1 MTPSAQHPLHEPL
14 AESQAEL
21 PAEPLPESLAES
33 LAEPL
38 LEPLHESLPES
49 SAKPLPELPAEP
61 LPESQAESL
70 PESPAKPSPEP
81 SPDPAAALDACF
93 AAQRDASLREP
104 YPPWETRA
112 RHLRALRGLLL
123 DHRDALADAIDADF
137 GQRAKGEVLLAET
150 VLLKQEIDLALARGR
165 RWMKPQ
171 RRATGKWLVPARAK
185 IVPQPLGVVGIV
197 APWNYPLLLSAGPL
211 VGALAA
217 GNRAMLKLSE
227 LTPRTSALL
236 ETLISNT
243 FARDHVAVVNGD
255 ASVGAAFAALPFDHL
270 LFTGSTRVGRDVMR
284 AAAANLTPVTLE
296 LGGKSPAII
305 GEHARFHHAVDSVI
319 AAKTLNAGQTC
330 IAPDYVL
337 LPRGSEDAFIARAR
351 RRVAQLYPDFA
362 RNRDYTSIVSDAH
375 YARLQRLADEA
386 REAGAQLHPL
396 APGDAAARRFAP
408 TLVTNAPAH
417 VALMRDEIF
426 GPLLP
431 LVAYDTL
438 DDALSYVNARPRPLA
453 LYLYAQ
459 DGHTIGRVTRET
471 VAGGMAV
478 NEALM
483 HVACEGLPFGGV
495 GASGMGAYHG
505 YDGFVTFSQM
515 KPVFV
520 QSRVNARGLVAPPYG
535 RRFRAI
541 VSAMLKF

>member
-1 MTPSAQHPLHEPL
+1 VTPA
-14 AESQAEL
+14 
-21 PAEPLPESLAES
+21 PARPAVFKEIQTMKQEAPGPM
-33 LAEPL
+33 
-38 LEPLHESLPES
+38 HDVTS
-49 SAKPLPELPAEP
+49 SP
-61 LPESQAESL
+61 
-70 PESPAKPSPEP
+70 
-81 SPDPAAALDACF
+81 LDALF
-93 AAQRDASLREP
+93 AAQREACLREP

-112 RHLRALRGLLL
+112 RHLRALRALLL

-137 GQRAKGEVLLAET
+137 GQRSKAEVMLAEM
-150 VLLKQEIDLALARGR
+150 VLLKQEIDAALAHGR

-171 RRATGKWLVPARAK
+171 RRATGKWLLPARAK
-185 IVPQPLGVVGIV
+185 VVPQPLGVVGIV
-197 APWNYPLLLSAGPL
+197 APWNYPLLLAAGPL
-211 VGALAA
+211 VCALAA
-217 GNRAMLKLSE
+217 GNRAMIKMSE
-227 LTPRTSALL
+227 LTPRTAALF
-236 ETLISNT
+236 ETLIAGT

-255 ASVGAAFAALPFDHL
+255 ASIGAAFSSLPFDHL

-284 AAAANLTPVTLE
+284 AASANLTPVTLE

-305 GEHARFHHAVDSVI
+305 GEHARFDYAVDSVI

-351 RRVAQLYPDFA
+351 RRVAQLYPDFT
-362 RNRDYTSIVSDAH
+362 RNRDYTSIVSARH
-375 YARLQRLADEA
+375 YARLQQLADEA
-386 REAGAQLHPL
+386 RDAGAQLHPL
-396 APGDAAARRFAP
+396 ADSDAASRRFAP
-408 TLVTNAPAH
+408 TLVTNVTANGGQ
-417 VALMRDEIF
+417 VALMQEEIF

-431 LVAYDTL
+431 LVPYDTL
-438 DDALSYVNARPRPLA
+438 DDALRYVNTRPRPLA
-453 LYLYAQ
+453 LYLYADDAQ
-459 DGHTIGRVTRET
+459 TIGRVTRET

-520 QSRVNARGLVAPPYG
+520 QSRVNARWLVAPPYG
-535 RRFRAI
+535 RLFRWMI
-541 VSAMLKF
+541 GLMLKA